1 MKKHWWKVLAVLIL
15 LYVFIVGLLAPLNIG
30 ITSSTPTS
38 VSTSETV
45 TLDVQGY
52 NTYFTKG
59 ENNAWLKLDSANAIC
74 ATNIQV
80 IDDVQLKITYQIP
93 NDLPVSDAN
102 APVTLIVNNT
112 EKGYAIYP
120 DALSIKNSDKID
132 STNTANWTC
141 DNQLLSENNDF
152 DYPFRNVL
160 METIRNLY
168 FHVPFWFGMIILF
181 TVSMVY
187 SILSLI
193 NPMDK
198 IYDIKS
204 VAFIEVGLLFGF
216 LGIITGGIWAQFT
229 WGAFWSFDI
238 KQNMS
243 AIALLIYMAYFVL
256 RGSFDDEQQKARLA
270 AIYNI
275 FAFVCLIPLLFVIP
289 RMYDSLHPGNGG
301 NPGFGGEDLDNT
313 MRMVFYPAIIGWTLL
328 GVWIANLIARVGKVK
343 QWWIDS
349 LD

>member
-15 LYVFIVGLLAPLNIG
+15 IFVFVIGLLAPLNIG
-30 ITSSTPTS
+30 ITSSTPTF
-38 VSTSETV
+38 VSTGETI
-45 TLDVQGY
+45 TLEVEGY

-59 ENNAWLKLDSANAIC
+59 ENVAWLKLDSANSIC
-74 ATNIQV
+74 ATNIEV
-80 IDDVQLKITYQIP
+80 IDDVQLKVTYQIP
-93 NDLPVSDAN
+93 NQLPVADKN
-102 APVTLIVNNT
+102 APVTLVINNT

-120 DALSIKNSDKID
+120 DALSIKNTDNID
-132 STNTANWTC
+132 STNTATWTC
-141 DNQLLSENNDF
+141 NNQVLTEVDGF

-187 SILSLI
+187 SIKYLR
-193 NPMDK
+193 NPMEK

-216 LGIITGGIWAQFT
+216 LGIITGGIWAQYT

-243 AIALLIYMAYFVL
+243 AIALLMYMAYFVL
-256 RGSFDDEQQKARLA
+256 RSSFDDEQQKARLS

-275 FAFVCLIPLLFVIP
+275 FAFACLIPLLFVIP
-289 RMYDSLHPGNGG
+289 RLYDSLHPGNGG

-313 MRMVFYPAIIGWTLL
+313 MRMVFYPAVIGWTLL
-328 GVWIANLIARVGKVK
+328 GVWFATIITRVQKVR